1 MTGES
6 PKVTAAR
13 MRAENARARMMETA
27 HELQNRLSPKTIVH
41 NAWEGAKEKGADLAE
56 GAVDVA
62 RTRPYA
68 TTGAFAALALFLARE
83 PIMDLATRL
92 SDDLSTKRETKR
104 ARKRSRKDK
113 PQKDTE
119 TVE

>member
-1 MTGES
+1 MTAES
-6 PKVTAAR
+6 AKVTAAR
-13 MRAENARARMMETA
+13 MRAESARAQMMETA
-27 HELQNRLSPKTIVH
+27 QQLQNRLSPKTLAH
-41 NAWEGAKEKGADLAE
+41 HAWEGAKEKGADLAE

-62 RTRPYA
+62 RARPYA

-83 PIMDLATRL
+83 PIIDLATRL
-92 SDDLSTKRETKR
+92 SDDLSSKRETKR
-104 ARKRSRKDK
+104 ARKRSTKDT

>member
-1 MTGES
+1 MTAES
-6 PKVTAAR
+6 PKVTAAK
-13 MRAENARARMMETA
+13 MRAENARAQMIETA
-27 HELQNRLSPKTIVH
+27 HQLQNRLSPKTLAH

-92 SDDLSTKRETKR
+92 SDEMSAKRETKR
-104 ARKRSRKDK
+104 ARKRSAREDTM
-113 PQKDTE
+113 DHTE